1 MTAERDTMMRET
13 GANAAAANRSPNE
26 RVSFGEAAWVW
37 AKIGLLSFGGPAGQV
52 ALMHKE
58 LVERRKWIDEA
69 RFLHALN
76 YCMLLPGPEAQ
87 QLATYIGWLMH
98 KTRGGLVAGI
108 LFVLPGFLAILCL
121 SALYAGFRELPAV
134 AAVFFGLKAAVLSV
148 VVEAVLRIGKRALK
162 NRLML
167 LVAGLAFVAIFFF
180 DVPFPLVVL
189 SAGLFGY
196 VGSRIAPAAFPAPSP
211 LKTEADH
218 ATVIDAMAE
227 AGELLHTMPSA
238 ARALRVFVTCAV
250 LWAAPMLMLVS
261 LLGRESVFVQE
272 GVFFSEAAVVTFGGA
287 YAVLA
292 YIAQRAVET
301 YGWLLPGEM
310 LDGLGLA
317 ETTPGP
323 LIMVV
328 QFVGFLGAFRHPG
341 ALSPMLAGVLGSAIT
356 VWVTFVPCFLW
367 IFLGAPYIEALR
379 GHRAL
384 HAALS
389 AITAAVVG
397 VISNLSLWFGL
408 HVMFRVVSEHRI
420 GPLRLLWPEPASL
433 DLASAVLACLAML
446 AMFRFKLS
454 LPKTLAASALLG
466 ALWKSLA

>member
-1 MTAERDTMMRET
+1 
-13 GANAAAANRSPNE
+13 
-26 RVSFGEAAWVW
+26 
-37 AKIGLLSFGGPAGQV
+37 
-52 ALMHKE
+52 
-58 LVERRKWIDEA
+58 
-69 RFLHALN
+69 
-76 YCMLLPGPEAQ
+76 
-87 QLATYIGWLMH
+87 
-98 KTRGGLVAGI
+98 
-108 LFVLPGFLAILCL
+108 
-121 SALYAGFRELPAV
+121 
-134 AAVFFGLKAAVLSV
+134 
-148 VVEAVLRIGKRALK
+148 
-162 NRLML
+162 
-167 LVAGLAFVAIFFF
+167 
-180 DVPFPLVVL
+180 
-189 SAGLFGY
+189 
-196 VGSRIAPAAFPAPSP
+196 
-211 LKTEADH
+211 
-218 ATVIDAMAE
+218 
-227 AGELLHTMPSA
+227 
-238 ARALRVFVTCAV
+238 
-250 LWAAPMLMLVS
+250 
-261 LLGRESVFVQE
+261 
-272 GVFFSEAAVVTFGGA
+272 
-287 YAVLA
+287 
-292 YIAQRAVET
+292 
-301 YGWLLPGEM
+301 
-310 LDGLGLA
+310 
-317 ETTPGP
+317 
-323 LIMVV
+323 MVV